1 MHLVI
6 GTIAL
11 SHPVTSSPTGPEV
24 GASSL
29 YPSKIT
35 VDSYIHWFDT
45 YRHTPRIHTY
55 LLRDECLHSMDDE
68 PHHRW
73 RKVKIDGLYHPTD
86 VHGWFV
92 QWANHGEHH

>member
-11 SHPVTSSPTGPEV
+11 SHPLTSSPTGPEV

-35 VDSYIHWFDT
+35 VDPLLDSL
-45 YRHTPRIHTY
+45 YRAY
-55 LLRDECLHSMDDE
+55 L
-68 PHHRW
+68 
-73 RKVKIDGLYHPTD
+73 PTTGHLFLAP
-86 VHGWFV
+86 VTV
-92 QWANHGEHH
+92 VLISLSLAREEH